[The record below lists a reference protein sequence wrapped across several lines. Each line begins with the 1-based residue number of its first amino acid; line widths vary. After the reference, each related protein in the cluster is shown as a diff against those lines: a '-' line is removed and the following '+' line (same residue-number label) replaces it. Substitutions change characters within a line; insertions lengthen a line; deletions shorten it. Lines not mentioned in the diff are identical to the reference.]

1 MKLEFTPFGT
11 LSMEEADQLINKEWF
26 HDLLENF
33 PNKDR
38 HFHLFPICRAALKA
52 NVSIEE
58 AEPLILKA
66 LEKVGGRT
74 EQPNEIKEVFNWCA
88 VNNLTKGKTGEQSEA
103 NKRPIFSEYDEIK
116 SEKIL

>member
-66 LEKVGGRT
+66 LEKVGGSTRFAEYHKMIPISDGTRT
-74 EQPNEIKEVFNWCA
+74 ASRDVQTVPISKNQGHGSIV
-88 VNNLTKGKTGEQSEA
+88 QS
-103 NKRPIFSEYDEIK
+103 IVQQ
-116 SEKIL
+116 